1 MASNSAKILSLSLFL
16 VALRIGAENATLPD
30 DDIARALE
38 QELHEARAVDAEDIV
53 VELVSGVATLRGT
66 VDSILAKDRAIR
78 IAQMVRGVVAV
89 VDLLEVTM
97 TDRLDTDVALDI
109 KAAFRDDAATND
121 WQIDAAVNDG
131 KVTLTGTVESH
142 TERMLAERIA
152 KSVAGVR
159 GVDNRIQVSAA
170 AARSDSEI
178 AEEIRQLLRWDA
190 RFDDTFVTVEVREG
204 NVALSGSVGSSYDLA
219 LASTL
224 AWVPGTNAVDTTGLK
239 VEAGLSDELERT
251 AVPDI
256 DDASVRQALEK
267 ALIRDPRVHGFDVA
281 PVVENGVVT
290 LTGEVDNLKA
300 KRAAAEAARNT
311 VGVARVMNL
320 VEVRPTILR
329 DDVELGAALLGALAR
344 DPLVQSSDISVDL
357 EDGIATLSGT
367 VNSPFEQMHA
377 ADVAARVRGVLEVRN
392 DLSVHDETHP
402 YSYEYYDWD
411 PVLHDFDEQAG
422 LGRTDAAIKADI
434 EQELFWSPRV
444 DEEHISVSVQDG
456 IATLEGTVDEIHE
469 RREAT
474 ENALEGGAHRVD
486 NRLTLRAD

>member
-1 MASNSAKILSLSLFL
+1 MVKKGSKCLALMFL
-16 VALRIGAENATLPD
+16 LLAVGTPAQNATLPD
-30 DDIARALE
+30 DDIARALRE
-38 QELHEARAVDAEDIV
+38 ELQEARAVDADDIG
-53 VELVSGVATLRGT
+53 VELASGVATLRGT

-89 VDLLEVTM
+89 VDLLEVKM
-97 TDRLDTDVALDI
+97 TDRLDADVVLDI
-109 KAAFRDDAATND
+109 KAAFRDDAATDD
-121 WQIDAAVNDG
+121 WQTGTEVNDG

-159 GVDNRIQVSAA
+159 GVDNRLEVSAA
-170 AARSDSEI
+170 VARPDSDI
-178 AEEIRQLLRWDA
+178 AEDIRQLLRWDA
-190 RFDDTFVTVEVREG
+190 RLDDTFVRVEVRDG
-204 NVALSGSVGSSYDLA
+204 NVALSGSVGSSYDVA

-239 VEAGLSDELERT
+239 VEAWLGDESERT
-251 AVPDI
+251 AVHDI

-311 VGVARVMNL
+311 VGVVRVMNL

-329 DDVELGAALLGALAR
+329 DDVELGAALVGALAR
-344 DPLVQSSDISVDL
+344 DPLVQSADISVDL
-357 EDGIATLSGT
+357 ENGIATLSGT

-377 ADVAARVRGVLEVRN
+377 ADVAARVPGVLEVRN
-392 DLSVHDETHP
+392 DVSVHDETHP

-411 PVLHDFDEQAG
+411 PVLHDYDEQAG
-422 LGRTDAAIKADI
+422 LGRTDAAIKHDI

-444 DEEHISVSVQDG
+444 EEEHISVSVQDG
-456 IATLEGTVDEIHE
+456 IAILEGTVNELHE

-486 NRLTLRAD
+486 NRLTLLAD